1 MIDTN
6 ALRKKVLDLAIRG
19 KLVPH
24 NPNDEPASILLER
37 IREEKQRLIR
47 EGKIKKDKVDSV
59 IFRGDDNCHYEKIG
73 NNEPVLFEDF
83 PFEIPTSWC
92 WVRFSSLIKVISG
105 VSYDKHDICN
115 KGIRILRGGNINNF
129 NVSLE
134 DDDVFLPDSYYDEEK
149 QVQIN
154 DILIV
159 ASTGSKLAIGK
170 AGYVITNLENTQI
183 GAFLRI
189 VRPLFEEFSEY
200 IKTIFATNYYKEHI
214 LDSIRG
220 SNINNLKNEHISNLL
235 IPVPPMEEQLRIAKY
250 IKELFAQ
257 IDLIEK
263 NQSDYNSLVESL
275 KKAIL
280 QSAIQGTLVDQDET
294 DEPASVL
301 LEKIRAEK
309 KAQLGKKYVESY
321 IYKSDDNRYYE
332 KNGSEIQEITEEIPF
347 DIPQSWEWC
356 RASNCLLPMESQKP
370 QGVSFQYIDIDAI
383 DNKKQIVKM
392 PKIVETSKAP
402 SRASRK
408 VHAGDTLFSMVRP
421 YLKNIAFIDEAL
433 KNCIASTG
441 FYVCQPDKMLY
452 SRYLFL
458 MLISPYFID
467 GVMEFMKGDNSPS
480 IRTENLENMLM
491 PIPPLREQER
501 IVNVYN
507 SIISYIKDE
516 D

>member
-1 MIDTN
+1 M
-6 ALRKKVLDLAIRG
+6 
-19 KLVPH
+19 
-24 NPNDEPASILLER
+24 
-37 IREEKQRLIR
+37 
-47 EGKIKKDKVDSV
+47 
-59 IFRGDDNCHYEKIG
+59 
-73 NNEPVLFEDF
+73 
-83 PFEIPTSWC
+83 
-92 WVRFSSLIKVISG
+92 
-105 VSYDKHDICN
+105 
-115 KGIRILRGGNINNF
+115 RGGNINNF

-134 DDDVFLPDSYYDEEK
+134 DDDVFLPDRYYDEEK
-149 QVQIN
+149 QVKVN

-170 AGYVITNLENTQI
+170 AGFVIANLENTQI

-189 VRPLFEEFSEY
+189 VRPLFEEFAEY

-235 IPVPPMEEQLRIAKY
+235 IPVPPIEEQLRITKY
-250 IKELFAQ
+250 IKEVFVQ
-257 IDLIEK
+257 IDLVEK

-280 QSAIQGTLVDQDET
+280 QSAIQGKLVEQNDSDESAI
-294 DEPASVL
+294 EL
-301 LEKIRAEK
+301 LARIRAEK

-321 IYKSDDNRYYE
+321 IYKGVDNRYYE
-332 KNGSEIQEITEEIPF
+332 KNGSETQEITEEIPF

-356 RASNCLLPMESQKP
+356 RASNCILPMESQKP
-370 QGVSFQYIDIDAI
+370 QGVFFQYIDIDAI
-383 DNKKQIVKM
+383 DNKKQMVRM
-392 PKIVETSKAP
+392 PKTLETSKAP

-408 VHAGDTLFSMVRP
+408 VHEGDTLFSMVRP
-421 YLKNIAFIDEAL
+421 YLKNIAFIDESL
-433 KNCIASTG
+433 KDCIASTG

-452 SRYLFL
+452 PRYLFL
-458 MLISPYFID
+458 ILISSYFID

-480 IRTENLENMLM
+480 IRTENLENMLL

-507 SIISYIKDE
+507 SIILSIKDE
-516 D
+516 G